1 MSTPSRN
8 LQRTDLMGF
17 NWSSNSSTNADIR
30 PRTSIIIYKQSTCA
44 FLWLVIHRP
53 FVQVLHQPSWLL
65 KEEHLLLLFIL
76 VLEDDDDNIFC
87 ILYAAEIDL
96 EDILICESRTDGLDG
111 QVSAIVLWNGSYSL
125 SIDFPYSGYDSVT
138 SRRIVV
144 GEQQ

>member
-17 NWSSNSSTNADIR
+17 NWSSNSSTNAEIR

-76 VLEDDDDNIFC
+76 VLEEDDDDYIFC
-87 ILYAAEIDL
+87 TYAEIDL
-96 EDILICESRTDGLDG
+96 EDICESRTDGLDG